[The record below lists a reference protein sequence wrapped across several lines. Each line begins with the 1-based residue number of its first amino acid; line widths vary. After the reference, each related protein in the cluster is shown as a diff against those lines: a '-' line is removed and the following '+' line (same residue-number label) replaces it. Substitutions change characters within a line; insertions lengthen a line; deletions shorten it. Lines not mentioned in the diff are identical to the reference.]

1 LPFLQPGRNVKPVD
15 IESDNFYLQK
25 KIKTGKQLHPALRRQ
40 KSRASTA
47 NHLIL
52 APEAGAANAEK
63 ISCNTPGEHYLLINI
78 QPTMFKKTISTA
90 LFAFLLTSLATA
102 QRIAYVD
109 VTDVL
114 ESLPEYQKA
123 QEQLDKVA
131 TQWRQEIAQEQDK
144 IKGMYSKYQAE
155 QVLLSEEMKKQREDE
170 IMNKEKEVRELQRQ
184 KFGPEG
190 ALFKKREELVK
201 PIQDKVYATIQKY
214 AEDKGYEF
222 VFDKGS
228 ASGMLYA
235 DKRNDK
241 TEDIKTI
248 LKKG

>member
-1 LPFLQPGRNVKPVD
+1 MIEVSENESVNFRLPNFFKNKKQRGAVNQRQKAAFGREMPYFWRWKED
-15 IESDNFYLQK
+15 IEILGYFLEASYLTKSTIQHITISQVTMIK
-25 KIKTGKQLHPALRRQ
+25 KL
-40 KSRASTA
+40 
-47 NHLIL
+47 
-52 APEAGAANAEK
+52 
-63 ISCNTPGEHYLLINI
+63 
-78 QPTMFKKTISTA
+78 FSTA
-90 LFAFLLTSLATA
+90 LFAFALTAVATA

-109 VTDVL
+109 VTAIL

-144 IKGMYSKYQAE
+144 VKGMYSKYQAE
-155 QVLLSEEMKKQREDE
+155 QVLLSEEMKKQREEE
-170 IMNKEKEVRELQRQ
+170 IMNKEKEVREMQRQ

-201 PIQDKVYATIQKY
+201 PIQDKVYAAIQKF

-222 VFDKGS
+222 IFEKGS

-241 TEDIKTI
+241 TDDVKAM
-248 LKKG
+248 LKK

>member
-1 LPFLQPGRNVKPVD
+1 MM
-15 IESDNFYLQK
+15 K
-25 KIKTGKQLHPALRRQ
+25 K
-40 KSRASTA
+40 
-47 NHLIL
+47 
-52 APEAGAANAEK
+52 
-63 ISCNTPGEHYLLINI
+63 
-78 QPTMFKKTISTA
+78 FFSTA
-90 LFAFLLTSLATA
+90 LITVFLATMALA

-109 VTDVL
+109 VTAVL
-114 ESLPEYQKA
+114 ESLPDYQKA
-123 QEQLDKVA
+123 QEQLDRLA

-155 QVLLSEEMKKQREDE
+155 QVMLSEEMKKQREDE

-201 PIQDKVYATIQKY
+201 PIQDKVYAAIQKF
-214 AEDKGYEF
+214 AEDKGFEY

-235 DKRNDK
+235 DPKYDK
-241 TEDIKTI
+241 TEDVKTM